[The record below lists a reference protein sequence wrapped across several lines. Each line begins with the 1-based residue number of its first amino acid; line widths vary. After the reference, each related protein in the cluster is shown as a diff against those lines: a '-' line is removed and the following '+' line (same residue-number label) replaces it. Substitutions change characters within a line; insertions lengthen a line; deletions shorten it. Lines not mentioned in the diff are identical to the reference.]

1 MKSAEITATEGLTVL
16 LAMNDVTVGHAFAS
30 ILEANDL
37 QAATADC
44 YADAL
49 ALAGCDVVVA
59 EFGGPAGALDGLE
72 LVERI
77 RAAGLDPYI
86 VLVGVDP
93 SHDDYRR
100 AVRLGVHDLLER
112 PLLPEQLVAAV
123 EAATG
128 VTGELVGDNLVRGDG
143 EKASLELILA
153 AHPRAGEAAARDLI
167 SWAVRCDITPAARA
181 RIGSAVAELIE
192 NSVEAGATTIEVEA
206 TMNARELEVEIRDDG
221 PGFDTAAVLA
231 EAANGSDTGLGRAQS
246 LCEEM
251 QIASEFGAGTA
262 IRVRFG
268 VSVLEF
274 DEPHRIDLSDL
285 DFLAPGT
292 SKELLATLQED
303 PDAPV
308 VLSPALAV
316 VAGRL
321 LVGPDPRR
329 TLQAALWS

>member
-1 MKSAEITATEGLTVL
+1 MKSAEITVTEGLTVL
-16 LAMNDVTVGHAFAS
+16 LAMNDATVGHAFAS

-37 QAATADC
+37 QAATADS

-112 PLLPEQLVAAV
+112 PLLPEQLVAAI
-123 EAATG
+123 EAAAG
-128 VTGELVGDNLVRGDG
+128 NLDQKEGASSAGEG
-143 EKASLELILA
+143 ATLELILA

-181 RIGSAVAELIE
+181 RIGSTVAELIE

-206 TMNARELEVEIRDDG
+206 TMTARELEVEIRDDG

-231 EAANGSDTGLGRAQS
+231 EAAIGSDTGLGRAQS

-251 QIASEFGAGTA
+251 QIASELGAGTA

-274 DEPHRIDLSDL
+274 DDPHRIDLSDL

-303 PDAPV
+303 PNAPV

>member
-1 MKSAEITATEGLTVL
+1 MTNAQISTTEGLTVL
-16 LAMNDVTVGHAFAS
+16 LAMNDLTVGNEIAS
-30 ILEANDL
+30 ILAANDL
-37 QAATADC
+37 KASTAGS

-59 EFGGPAGALDGLE
+59 EFGGPEGSLDGLE
-72 LVERI
+72 LVEHLRI
-77 RAAGLDPYI
+77 AGLEPYI
-86 VLVGVDP
+86 VLVAVDP
-93 SHDDYRR
+93 SHADYRR
-100 AVRLGVHDLLER
+100 AVQLGVHDLLER

-123 EAATG
+123 EAAKSGRPAEPAEAT
-128 VTGELVGDNLVRGDG
+128 TEDS
-143 EKASLELILA
+143 ATLELILA
-153 AHPRAGEAAARDLI
+153 AHPRAAEAAARDLI

-181 RIGSAVAELIE
+181 RIGSAVAEIVT
-192 NSVEAGATTIEVEA
+192 NSVDAGATTIEVEA
-206 TMNARELEVEIRDDG
+206 TLSERQLQVEVRDDG

-231 EAANGSDTGLGRAQS
+231 EASVDASTGLGRAQA

-262 IRVRFG
+262 VQLRFG
-268 VSVLEF
+268 ITVLEF

-285 DFLAPGT
+285 DFLASGT

-303 PDAPV
+303 PSAPV
-308 VLSPALAV
+308 ILSPALAV